1 MSHNAQAATEGVRQ
15 AAGLSAEGG
24 PASETAAVDEQ
35 AHRVGTARG
44 ADGVP
49 PFTPRRRPPGPV
61 GGSPGNSSPRRVVD
75 RDGARKADL
84 AAIHI
89 GKKALAWDD
98 DFYRDML
105 HTLCRVRSSAD
116 LDFAGRKR
124 VLAHMQACGWNGG
137 PQRHPGPAGRAV
149 AARAP
154 LSWEQRKVWS
164 LWQQLADAG
173 AVQSRKTPALMAWVQ
188 RQVGIDRLEW
198 LAGNQAE
205 LAIESL
211 KLWLDRVEREQA

>member
-1 MSHNAQAATEGVRQ
+1 MNA
-15 AAGLSAEGG
+15 
-24 PASETAAVDEQ
+24 
-35 AHRVGTARG
+35 AHTGT
-44 ADGVP
+44 
-49 PFTPRRRPPGPV
+49 
-61 GGSPGNSSPRRVVD
+61 RRVVD

-89 GKKALAWDD
+89 GKKALNWDEG
-98 DFYRDML
+98 FYRDML

-124 VLAHMQACGWNGG
+124 VLAHMKACGWNGG
-137 PQRHPGPAGRAV
+137 GQRHPGPAQR
-149 AARAP
+149 AARP
-154 LSWEQRKVWS
+154 SLTLEQRKVWS

-173 AVQSRKTPALMAWVQ
+173 AVQSRKSAALMAWVQ

-198 LAGNQAE
+198 LHGKQAE
-205 LAIESL
+205 MAIESL